1 MAKHLTR
8 QSISSLRAVS
18 AIVLLLAC
26 SSSLAQAPDA
36 LATLRR
42 LVDAGGYE
50 QAYQLGREHND
61 WKGNPHFDFLF
72 GVAAINSSH
81 IPEGLLALER
91 HLAAVPANDRARLEL
106 AKGYFELG
114 DFGRSRQEFEFVLRY
129 NPPEEV
135 RANIQRYLDGMRT
148 RDSAALRA
156 TSRAYLEA
164 GLGYDSNVNSG
175 TYITQIPFFNG
186 IVDIVPGSSAL
197 AVGAA
202 YWQARGGGQIMRRV
216 SPSLAVFAGGDL
228 EFKRQPAAA
237 AFDTTNAGG
246 YLGFSVLRGAT
257 LYRLSL
263 ADSVLFVDDDKYRNT
278 LSLTGEAQYSLGND
292 YTLHG
297 VAQYAELGH
306 ADDNAIRDSKLTTL
320 GIGAR
325 KTLQTA
331 WRPGLGLQFA
341 YSREDNLEKSD
352 DLSRGQYAIR
362 LTLSASPVDRLGVN
376 AGVGWQRGRYN
387 ALDYPFG
394 STREDTMWQADLGAN
409 YALTPHWTLRAEY
422 QWTDNRSNQALYS
435 FKRELF
441 GFKTQYTF

>member
-1 MAKHLTR
+1 MAKHLIR
-8 QSISSLRAVS
+8 QTLSSLRA
-18 AIVLLLAC
+18 ACALLLLFA
-26 SSSLAQAPDA
+26 SSGSLAQAPDA

-42 LVDAGGYE
+42 LVDSGGYE
-50 QAYQLGREHND
+50 QAYQLGREHED

-81 IPEGLLALER
+81 FPEGLLALER

-129 NPPEEV
+129 NPPEDV
-135 RANIQRYLDGMRT
+135 RTNIRRYLDAMRT
-148 RDSAALRA
+148 RDGAAPRA

-164 GLGYDSNVNSG
+164 GAGYDSNVNSG
-175 TYITQIPFFNG
+175 TYLTRIPFFNG
-186 IVDIVPGSSAL
+186 VVDIAPGSSAL

-202 YWQARGGGQIMRRV
+202 YWQVRGGGQVLRRV

-228 EFKRQPAAA
+228 EFKRQPDAA
-237 AFDTTNAGG
+237 AFDTTNANG

-292 YTLHG
+292 YTLNG

-306 ADDNAIRDSKLTTL
+306 ASNNAIRDSKLTTL
-320 GIGAR
+320 GVGAR
-325 KTLQTA
+325 KTLNMA
-331 WRPGLGLQFA
+331 WRPGIGLQFA
-341 YSREDNLEKSD
+341 YSREDNLEKRD
-352 DLSRGQYAIR
+352 DLSRGLYSAR
-362 LTLSASPVDRLGVN
+362 LSLSASPMERLGLN
-376 AGVGWQRGRYN
+376 LGLGWQSSRYN
-387 ALDYPFG
+387 AVDAAFG
-394 STREDTMWQADLGAN
+394 TTREDTMWQADLGAN
-409 YALTPHWTLRAEY
+409 YALAPSWTLRAEY
-422 QWTDNRSNQALYS
+422 QWMDNQSNQSLYT
-435 FKRELF
+435 FKRELI
-441 GFKTQYTF
+441 GLKTQYTF